1 MDTTKVAVADGTDF
15 KETSLSNTLKTLELQ
30 ATHTHTHTRAL
41 ARTCS
46 LQRNPWNSRKAA
58 GIKLIERHQKTSA
71 GDAKHE

>member
-30 ATHTHTHTRAL
+30 ATHTHTHSRAR
-41 ARTCS
+41 ACS
-46 LQRNPWNSRKAA
+46 LQRNPWNSTKAA